1 VDKKAMKNSKEIIK
15 QQLHGNNKRQHDI
28 SSKEISGKTRQNEPT
43 TSFVRI
49 VVSNVVS
56 FKKKG

>member
-1 VDKKAMKNSKEIIK
+1 MKNSKEIIK